1 MENLIFIDV
10 ILQMMDYMGFKKA
23 PNYLVEEVL
32 DAFEEQDIFLEEL
45 EIVKKNAKD
54 NIEATLS
61 DYKKKP
67 IGFKSRIA
75 RAHYTYNCLVQW
87 EKELLDKLDAT
98 TTCYVCGRKITE
110 DEVAMSWDNQD
121 CTATEAVCKNC
132 YGED

>member
-10 ILQMMDYMGFKKA
+10 LLQMMNYMGFAKA

-32 DAFEEQDIFLEEL
+32 EAFEEQDIFLEEL

-67 IGFKSRIA
+67 IGFESRIA
-75 RAHYTYNCLVQW
+75 RAHYVYKCLVQW
-87 EKELLDKLDAT
+87 EKELLELLDKEEHTSLKN
-98 TTCYVCGRKITE
+98 RKK
-110 DEVAMSWDNQD
+110 V
-121 CTATEAVCKNC
+121 
-132 YGED
+132 